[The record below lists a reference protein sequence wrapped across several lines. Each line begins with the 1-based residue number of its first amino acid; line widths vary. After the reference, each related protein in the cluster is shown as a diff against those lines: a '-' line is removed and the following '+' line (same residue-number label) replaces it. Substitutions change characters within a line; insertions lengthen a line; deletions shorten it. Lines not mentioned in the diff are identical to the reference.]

1 VNVYGIAHSL
11 TSGALGEFVDVLRSP
26 ATVGPTG
33 RVRGQQVPVFTYSD
47 VWAIVTPLGP
57 DNLIRQPE
65 YETMQNTIE
74 VATDFPLQ
82 GPSTDVL
89 ADKVVWHGRAY
100 VVTNL
105 REYSRFGL
113 GYIDAICQIV
123 VLPTPA
129 QVDSGA
135 PTDSLLGPPN
145 PP

>member
-1 VNVYGIAHSL
+1 M
-11 TSGALGEFVDVLRSP
+11 
-26 ATVGPTG
+26 
-33 RVRGQQVPVFTYSD
+33 PVIKYSD

-74 VATDFPLQ
+74 VMTDFPLQ
-82 GPSTDVL
+82 GPTADVL

-105 REYSRFGL
+105 REYSKTGA

-123 VLPTPA
+123 AMPTPA

-135 PTDSLLGPPN
+135 PTDRSLGPPN
-145 PP
+145 PGVAT